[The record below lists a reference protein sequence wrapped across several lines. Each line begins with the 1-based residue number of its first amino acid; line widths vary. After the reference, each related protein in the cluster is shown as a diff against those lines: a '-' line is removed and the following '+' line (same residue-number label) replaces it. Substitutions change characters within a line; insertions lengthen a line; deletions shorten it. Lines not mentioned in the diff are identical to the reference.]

1 VAYEN
6 LLLERRGHVALVT
19 LNRPERLNAL
29 NAGLR
34 DEILEVCHE
43 VEDDD
48 SLRALVFTGTGRGF
62 SAGADLSGG
71 PRPSSEDGPPPQGQ
85 RLDEYGWV
93 GRQAS
98 TVAGVT
104 KPTIAAM
111 NGVAVGAGMSLS
123 LACDM
128 RVGCPDTRFKTVFL
142 ERNLSPDSGMSYF
155 LPRIVGYSR
164 AADLLFTS
172 REVDADEAY
181 RIGLLDRLV
190 PADRLVDEALAVANQ
205 IAALPPLAMRAAK
218 RALQR
223 NQDRDLHEALLQERL
238 GLFYSRLA
246 PNDARESRM
255 SFVEK
260 RPAQFTGT

>member
-1 VAYEN
+1 MAYEH
-6 LLLERRGHVALVT
+6 LLLERRDHVALVT

-29 NAGLR
+29 SSALST
-34 DEILEVCHE
+34 EILQVCRE

-48 SLRALVFTGTGRGF
+48 SLRALIFTGAGRGF

-71 PRPSSEDGPPPQGQ
+71 PREAPEGPPPISQ
-85 RLDEYGWV
+85 RIDEYGWV

-111 NGVAVGAGMSLS
+111 NGVAAGAGMSLS

-128 RVGCPDTRFKTVFL
+128 RIGSEAVRFKTVFL

-172 REVDADEAY
+172 REVGAEEAY

-190 PADRLVDEALAVANQ
+190 PAERLIDEALEVANQ
-205 IAALPPLAMRAAK
+205 IAVLPPLAMRAAK

-255 SFVEK
+255 SFVER